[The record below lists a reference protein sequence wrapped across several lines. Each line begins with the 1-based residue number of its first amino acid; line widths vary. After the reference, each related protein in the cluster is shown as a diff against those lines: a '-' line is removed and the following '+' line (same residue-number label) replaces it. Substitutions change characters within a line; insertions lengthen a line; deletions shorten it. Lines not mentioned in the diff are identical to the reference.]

1 MPGVDPYDDAAWR
14 WVLHHYRYDPE
25 RRERRH
31 MVVAAYDN
39 QREHDAAFERLSRLV
54 EAEVAR
60 GVRDPA
66 EHVTGTVWHP
76 GFHAEQVRGRQVLEA
91 IRRGAD
97 PARLLEGAS
106 LPASMAV
113 YRRDTNGITRTYSGR
128 RPRPP
133 RRWHKGCRWIARPP
147 HAGQLATR
155 SESLM
160 EPWMGVTALIFL
172 VLAGLGYLLRWA
184 ISRHRNRN

>member
-1 MPGVDPYDDAAWR
+1 MPEVDPHDDAAQR

-31 MVVAAYDN
+31 MVMAAYDN
-39 QREHDAAFERLSRLV
+39 QREYDAAFKRLSRLV
-54 EAEVAR
+54 EAEVSR
-60 GVRDPA
+60 GVRDRA
-66 EHVTGTVWHP
+66 EHVTGRVWHP

-113 YRRDTNGITRTYSGR
+113 YRRDTNDITRTYSGR

-133 RRWHKGCRWIARPP
+133 RRWHRACRWIARPP

-160 EPWMGVTALIFL
+160 EPWMGVTALIVL

-184 ISRHRNRN
+184 ISRHRNRD

>member
-1 MPGVDPYDDAAWR
+1 MPEVDPHDDTTWR

-31 MVVAAYDN
+31 LVVAAYDN

-66 EHVTGTVWHP
+66 EHVTGRVWHP

-97 PARLLEGAS
+97 PTRILEGAS

-113 YRRDTNGITRTYSGR
+113 LRKTPNGITRTSSTR

-133 RRWHKGCRWIARPP
+133 RRWCRGCRWIARAP
-147 HAGQLATR
+147 HAGRLATR
-155 SESLM
+155 SESPS
-160 EPWMGVTALIFL
+160 EPWTGVTALIVL

-184 ISRHRNRN
+184 ISRHRTRA